1 MACLRL
7 GILMGCIQNLRCTLG
22 LRAATLVDIR
32 KLMKLSQSIIRLN
45 VVVVGVRLY
54 LGALWLGGN
63 G

>member
-1 MACLRL
+1 
-7 GILMGCIQNLRCTLG
+7 MGCIQNLRCTLG

-32 KLMKLSQSIIRLN
+32 KLMNLSQSIIRLN
-45 VVVVGVRLY
+45 VVVVVGVRLY

>member
-32 KLMKLSQSIIRLN
+32 KLMNLSQSIIRLN